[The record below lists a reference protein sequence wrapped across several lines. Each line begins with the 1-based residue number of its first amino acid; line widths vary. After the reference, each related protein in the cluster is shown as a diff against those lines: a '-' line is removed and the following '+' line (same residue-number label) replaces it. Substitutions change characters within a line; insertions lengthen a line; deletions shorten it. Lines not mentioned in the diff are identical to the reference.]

1 MTIQANQG
9 FGVSVF
15 GAVSSGGGGGT
26 PGGLDTQVQFNSSGS
41 FGASAALTFVSPALT
56 IGTQQTTQGQIVFAN
71 TAAGAFAT
79 TVQSSN
85 SASAAWTLTLPAT
98 AGTANYALT
107 TNGSGVSSWSQ
118 ISLTAGVTGTLPLAN
133 GGTNAN
139 LTASNGGVVYSG
151 ASAFAVLSGTA
162 TAGQMLRSGASGAP
176 SWSTATFPSTATST
190 GTLLQAD
197 GTNWVATTA
206 TFPSTATS
214 TGTILRAD
222 GTNWVATT
230 ATYPT
235 TTTANQLLYSSAT
248 NTVGGLASANTSAL
262 VTNASGVPSFTS
274 GTTANRV
281 LRTNGTTV
289 SFAQVGLTT
298 DVTGVL
304 PVANGGTNAS
314 SASITAFNNI
324 TGYTASGATGTTST
338 NLVFSTS
345 PNITTPTFTTS
356 ATGPLFIG
364 GSGTTSTLTLRS
376 TSNVGT
382 TGADIIFQTGNN
394 GATEA
399 MRILNNGNIGIFNS
413 SPTFAIDIGTTS
425 ATGTA
430 TPDTVSLG
438 VTFSNAAG
446 ANAKLRLFNSGALT
460 YGLGVSSNQLDYMAP
475 SAASHVWYVAGV
487 ESLRITSA
495 SNFQA
500 TGGGLIMPAQ
510 VAPTSK
516 GAAATLTGAELITG
530 LLQYTGAAD
539 TVTLPTGT
547 NIEGALTWTA
557 NNVSLDWY
565 VINTGSGTCTI
576 GANGN
581 TTVGTLTVTN
591 GTSGHFRIRRTA
603 ANTFTVYRMA

>member
-15 GAVSSGGGGGT
+15 GAVSSGGGGGGGGT

-41 FGASAALTFVSPALT
+41 FGASAAFTFVSPALT

-139 LTASNGGVVYSG
+139 LTASNGGIVYSD
-151 ASAFAVLSGTA
+151 ASAFAVLAGTA
-162 TAGQMLRSGASGAP
+162 TAGQILRSGASGAP
-176 SWSTATFPSTATST
+176 SWS
-190 GTLLQAD
+190 
-197 GTNWVATTA
+197 
-206 TFPSTATS
+206 
-214 TGTILRAD
+214 
-222 GTNWVATT
+222 T

-262 VTNASGVPSFTS
+262 VTNSSGVPSFTS
-274 GTTANRV
+274 GGTANRV
-281 LRTNGTTV
+281 LRTDGTTV

-324 TGYTASGATGTTST
+324 TGYTATGATGTTST

-364 GSGTTSTLTLRS
+364 GTGTTSTLTLRS
-376 TSNVGT
+376 TSGVGT

-399 MRILNNGNIGIFNS
+399 MRILNSGNASFGSGTFLFNNA
-413 SPTFAIDIGTTS
+413 TRQFIVTTS
-425 ATGTA
+425 ASFAPQVQIVNQANDASAGYSLFVKSRAASGAAAAVQVGDAIGTFLFTGSDSDGVVRNSAYVEARVTAVASGSVSGRMDFVCNGSTSDIRFSPNGERMRITGAGTVNIVGGGTAGTSQAISFNGGAPINSLVIDASGNILVGTATSPTTGTQCLTIETGTA
-430 TPDTVSLG
+430 
-438 VTFSNAAG
+438 
-446 ANAKLRLFNSGALT
+446 
-460 YGLGVSSNQLDYMAP
+460 
-475 SAASHVWYVAGV
+475 
-487 ESLRITSA
+487 
-495 SNFQA
+495 
-500 TGGGLIMPAQ
+500 
-510 VAPTSK
+510 PTDSP
-516 GAAATLTGAELITG
+516 
-530 LLQYTGAAD
+530 AD
-539 TVTLPTGT
+539 TVTFYSTDLSAGNTIPSIYTEGTGIVSVNTGT
-547 NIEGALTWTA
+547 TNLSNRIA
-557 NNVSLDWY
+557 VR
-565 VINTGSGTCTI
+565 V
-576 GANGN
+576 
-581 TTVGTLTVTN
+581 N
-591 GTSGHFRIRRTA
+591 GTVYYLLA
-603 ANTFTVYRMA
+603 ASSA